1 MNKELVILQVTPV
14 FETFVKKWCIDEI
27 SENGYST
34 IILDT
39 SPAIRPDLNKYLK
52 QERLNSDKYE
62 GIELVV
68 VNDYK
73 ELDDFFKE
81 NSEKFFITMFYNDNH
96 TKYIYYL
103 LKSFKIQYGNLS
115 GISSELGIDD
125 VEGEIS
131 LKKRLSPGHLV
142 GALYNRF
149 FRKFNNYPPQ
159 FLAVSSKQKEEFQ
172 KKVNMCSDDVR
183 IVRLHSYDYEN
194 FLRAEPYKN
203 DGKPYCV
210 FLDPYIPFHPDLVID
225 ADRKIDSKK
234 YYFEMKEYFKC
245 ISNAYNCEVIVAS
258 HPRADES
265 IQKRNWGDYK
275 VVYSKTAEL
284 VKGAVLVLSHFSNST
299 ALAVMSYKPVV
310 VIVNDELQRVD
321 YFYRRCKKYV
331 DLLSFKMVLKPE
343 DVRELNVDI
352 NRAAY
357 KQFIDERITYEEH
370 DNPCFWRKIIDQIE
384 GGN

>member
-34 IILDT
+34 IILDA

-149 FRKFNNYPPQ
+149 FRKFNNFPSH
-159 FLAVSSKQKEEFQ
+159 FLAVSSKQKED
-172 KKVNMCSDDVR
+172 C
-183 IVRLHSYDYEN
+183 
-194 FLRAEPYKN
+194 
-203 DGKPYCV
+203 
-210 FLDPYIPFHPDLVID
+210 
-225 ADRKIDSKK
+225 
-234 YYFEMKEYFKC
+234 
-245 ISNAYNCEVIVAS
+245 
-258 HPRADES
+258 
-265 IQKRNWGDYK
+265 
-275 VVYSKTAEL
+275 
-284 VKGAVLVLSHFSNST
+284 
-299 ALAVMSYKPVV
+299 
-310 VIVNDELQRVD
+310 
-321 YFYRRCKKYV
+321 
-331 DLLSFKMVLKPE
+331 
-343 DVRELNVDI
+343 
-352 NRAAY
+352 
-357 KQFIDERITYEEH
+357 
-370 DNPCFWRKIIDQIE
+370 
-384 GGN
+384 